1 MRNQRKHL
9 PKVEERKDCGAITCI
24 HCVANTCTLEECDM
38 YERKL
43 KQETRLKKPPKSR
56 AIKKNP

>member
-1 MRNQRKHL
+1 MRKENRHL
-9 PKVEERKDCGAITCI
+9 PKVEDRKDCGAITCI

-43 KQETRLKKPPKSR
+43 KQE
-56 AIKKNP
+56 N

>member
-43 KQETRLKKPPKSR
+43 KQE
-56 AIKKNP
+56 N